1 MPKRKRKSEKNKV
14 IPKEVIPEA
23 NSLASD
29 VLTNI
34 FPVVQKIFQYLSYK
48 SLCYAAQV
56 CKLWSST
63 ATTEYQH
70 RLSFD
75 ARLMPVPDSDKKG
88 KVKLDRF
95 NDYLDEIRIQP
106 DVLIRS
112 TMDQYGEN
120 FIVPKL
126 PPGTI
131 FINGQTNGV
140 IGPEGIGGP
149 CKELESPFFPGH
161 SFLSFQRSKNLELSY
176 FLIKDDTRIEKDMN
190 FNDICSKDVSEIENP
205 VVLIFTTY
213 LKRMDTNTLIK
224 YMKKTFERTTLTIIG
239 GKCMD
244 LSVSISQDQMV
255 KHCTAGIILSGTFL
269 KSSDLIIVNDN
280 KNPEVLET
288 SLQEMKLKM
297 SKRFT
302 NGKLDISRCIMILI
316 SCIGKGEEYYGK
328 SNVESDLIHKV
339 FPGVNVYGYFGQGE
353 IGYDRHQNEE
363 FCFYTYAYTSVLCLL
378 SF

>member
-14 IPKEVIPEA
+14 IPKEVIPEE

-140 IGPEGIGGP
+140 IGQEDIGGP
-149 CKELESPFFPGH
+149 CKELESPFFP
-161 SFLSFQRSKNLELSY
+161 LSF
-176 FLIKDDTRIEKDMN
+176 I
-190 FNDICSKDVSEIENP
+190 
-205 VVLIFTTY
+205 LIFST
-213 LKRMDTNTLIK
+213 
-224 YMKKTFERTTLTIIG
+224 
-239 GKCMD
+239 
-244 LSVSISQDQMV
+244 
-255 KHCTAGIILSGTFL
+255 
-269 KSSDLIIVNDN
+269 
-280 KNPEVLET
+280 
-288 SLQEMKLKM
+288 
-297 SKRFT
+297 
-302 NGKLDISRCIMILI
+302 
-316 SCIGKGEEYYGK
+316 
-328 SNVESDLIHKV
+328 
-339 FPGVNVYGYFGQGE
+339 
-353 IGYDRHQNEE
+353 
-363 FCFYTYAYTSVLCLL
+363 
-378 SF
+378 